1 MRKRVSVFV
10 GADIHEVEGKSR
22 LEEVLELVKPA
33 NPAIALLGGDHVGL
47 SGPSKDIPEEERMRL
62 WTPEFSIQKLRER
75 ISCAL
80 GGEVDSYF
88 TYGSH
93 DKKAAEG
100 EAGFLAGAVSTDYCH
115 LYGISFSEMRFANER
130 QRSLDTRYDGIDS
143 GTAENG
149 AERFS
154 EWAAKIDDHKPILVM
169 SHMPLHKHRGDNL
182 GASIWCEALNK
193 VAEKH
198 DVFAFFAHNHTAEKR
213 SNLDRQYYLI
223 PAGNAMEVQGSE
235 REESRHVT
243 IHFTYLNA
251 GYILKGCGTVLTF
264 SDEDGDGK
272 YDAVTVRRCAR
283 EEADTAFGDT
293 GIFSPHTVELRKN

>member
-1 MRKRVSVFV
+1 MKKRVSVFV

-22 LEEVLELVKPA
+22 LEEVLGLVKPM
-33 NPAIALLGGDHVGL
+33 NPAIVLLGGDHVGL
-47 SGPSKDIPEEERMRL
+47 SGPPKDMPDEERARL
-62 WTPEFSIQKLRER
+62 WTPEFSLEKLRER
-75 ISCAL
+75 ISRAL
-80 GGEVDSYF
+80 GGGVDSYF

-93 DKKAAEG
+93 DKKATEG

-115 LYGISFSEMRFANER
+115 LYGISFSEMRFADER

-149 AERFS
+149 TKRFL
-154 EWAAKIDDHKPILVM
+154 EWAAKLGDHKPILVM

-182 GASIWCEALNK
+182 GASIWCGALNR

-198 DVFAFFAHNHTAEKR
+198 DVFVFFAHNHTAEKR
-213 SNLDRQYYLI
+213 SKLDRQYYLI
-223 PAGNAMEVQGSE
+223 PAGNAMEVQGRE
-235 REESRHVT
+235 RGEGRRVT

-251 GYILKGCGTVLTF
+251 GYILKGCGTILTF
-264 SDEDGDGK
+264 SDGDGDGA
-272 YDAVTVRRCAR
+272 YDTVTVRRCAQ

-293 GIFSPHTVELRKN
+293 GIVSPYTVKL